1 MATERNYSRI
11 KRGTV
16 NKLPARRSHQLGPKL
31 TVYRTNT
38 PSHSLSSVCG
48 CKYFQNF
55 TKMSSSCCA
64 TVTWWELQETQED
77 LLLHHQLYFSKEFR
91 EWSVSIMALNVLL
104 EHYVPMQTHAPGY
117 YCVPREMK
125 LNCSSCHRLFIPVCI
140 YRLKTMTGFCGE
152 NCCFPAAQNED
163 IYQWEM
169 SLIEH

>member
-1 MATERNYSRI
+1 MATERNCSRI

-16 NKLPARRSHQLGPKL
+16 NKPPARHYHQPGPNL

-48 CKYFQNF
+48 WKHFQFF

-64 TVTWWELQETQED
+64 TGTWWELQETQED
-77 LLLHHQLYFSKEFR
+77 LLLHHQLHFSKEFR
-91 EWSVSIMALNVLL
+91 EWSVSIIALKVLL
-104 EHYVPMQTHAPGY
+104 VPMQTHAPGY
-117 YCVPREMK
+117 YCLPGETK
-125 LNCSSCHRLFIPVCI
+125 LNCSSCYRLFVPVCI
-140 YRLKTMTGFCGE
+140 YCLKTMTGFCGW